1 MEPASS
7 LEKKFVVQNKLGLH
21 ARPAALLVRTANK
34 FRSDITIQKG
44 KTKVNAK
51 SIMGVMMLA
60 AGPGAKVT
68 IRVNGPDAAQAMKEL
83 EKLFANHFG
92 EKDKP

>member
-1 MEPASS
+1 METASS

-21 ARPAALLVRTANK
+21 ARPAALLVRTANR
-34 FRSDITIQKG
+34 FRSEITIQKG

-60 AGPGAKVT
+60 AGPAAKVT
-68 IRVNGPDAAQAMKEL
+68 VRANGPDAVQAMREL
-83 EKLFANHFG
+83 EKLFAHNFG
-92 EKDKP
+92 EKA

>member
-1 MEPASS
+1 METAASF
-7 LEKKFVVQNKLGLH
+7 ERKFVVQNKLGLH

-34 FRSDITIQKG
+34 FRSEITIQKG

-60 AGPGAKVT
+60 AGPGSKVT
-68 IRVNGPDAAQAMKEL
+68 VRAAGPDAAQAIKEI
-83 EKLFANHFG
+83 EKMFEHNFG
-92 EKDKP
+92 EKE